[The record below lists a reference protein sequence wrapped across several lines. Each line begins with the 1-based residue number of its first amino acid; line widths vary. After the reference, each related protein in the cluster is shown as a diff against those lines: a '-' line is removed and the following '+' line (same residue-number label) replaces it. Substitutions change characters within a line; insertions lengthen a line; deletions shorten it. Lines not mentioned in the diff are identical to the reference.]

1 MKKGLH
7 KSLAVLMAVLVLFS
21 TMSFTVDMHFCGY
34 HLVDF
39 SFSKNTKTCMMKAP
53 KAPSSPSCSPIEM
66 KMHCCSDVAL
76 VFEGQ
81 EDLKMTM
88 DQLSFDQLLF
98 VTTFVCSYNY
108 LFDAFD
114 EHIVPFKDYA
124 PPPLIRDIHLLH
136 QLFLI

>member
-1 MKKGLH
+1 MKKGLR
-7 KSLAVLMAVLVLFS
+7 KSLAVPMAVVVLFS
-21 TMSFTVDMHFCGY
+21 TMSFTVDMHYCGD

-39 SFSKNTKTCMMKAP
+39 SLSKNTKTCLMKAP
-53 KAPSSPSCSPIEM
+53 KAPSSPSCSPLEM

-88 DQLSFDQLLF
+88 DQLSFDQQVFLTAF
-98 VTTFVCSYNY
+98 IGSFGNR
-108 LFDAFD
+108 FEAFD
-114 EHIVPFKDYA
+114 ENIVPFKDYA
-124 PPPLIRDIHLLH
+124 PPPLIRDIQALH

>member
-1 MKKGLH
+1 
-7 KSLAVLMAVLVLFS
+7 MAVVVLFS
-21 TMSFTVDMHFCGY
+21 TMSFTVDMHFCGD

-39 SFSKNTKTCMMKAP
+39 SFSKNTKTCMMKAV

-88 DQLSFDQLLF
+88 DPLSFDQQVFLTAF
-98 VTTFVCSYNY
+98 IGSYGNR
-108 LFDAFD
+108 FEGHDKN
-114 EHIVPFKDYA
+114 IVPFKDYA
-124 PPPLIRDIHLLH
+124 PPPLIRDIQVLH